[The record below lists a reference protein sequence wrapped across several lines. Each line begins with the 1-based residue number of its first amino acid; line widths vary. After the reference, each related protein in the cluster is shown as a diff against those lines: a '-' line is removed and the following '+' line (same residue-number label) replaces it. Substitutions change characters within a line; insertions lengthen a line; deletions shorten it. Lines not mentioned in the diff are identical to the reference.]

1 MENKINIQDPCNEN
15 WNSMSPNKKGRFCN
29 SCNKTVV
36 DFTKMENTEIQKYFI
51 ENSNHESICGYYKF
65 NQVESEKNTRYTY
78 LRNRFN
84 RIKIKPIKIL
94 ALFSLSLAFTFSS
107 CIMGKRAEQ
116 ISEEE
121 LIENDANNKKEINNP
136 TENIEQKDYIREFE
150 MEINNG
156 GFNQY
161 FINNSGQN
169 CFEALKVLKH
179 NKKTETARLLEEA
192 IKLIN
197 PKKFSEKEIIEKL
210 KNGEV
215 EELYD
220 EKISFELEKLDA
232 EFYKYPDGSL
242 TEE

>member
-1 MENKINIQDPCNEN
+1 MKNKINIQNPCSEN
-15 WNSMSPNKKGRFCN
+15 WNSMSKNKKGKFCN

-36 DFTKMENTEIQKYFI
+36 DFTKMKNNEIQKYFI
-51 ENSNHESICGYYKF
+51 ENSNNESICGYYKF
-65 NQVESEKNTRYTY
+65 NQVESEQSTRYTY

-84 RIKIKPIKIL
+84 RIKVKPIKIL

-116 ISEEE
+116 IPEEE
-121 LIENDANNKKEINNP
+121 LIENDTKNKVNDP
-136 TENIEQKDYIREFE
+136 TQIIAHKDYISEFE

-161 FINNSGQN
+161 FINSGQN
-169 CFEALKVLKH
+169 CFEALKALKH
-179 NKKTETARLLEEA
+179 NEKVETAKLLEEA

-197 PKKFSEKEIIEKL
+197 PKKFSEKEMTEKL
-210 KNGEV
+210 KNREV

-220 EKISFELEKLDA
+220 EKISIELEKLDTK
-232 EFYKYPDGSL
+232 FYKYPDGSL
-242 TEE
+242 TKE